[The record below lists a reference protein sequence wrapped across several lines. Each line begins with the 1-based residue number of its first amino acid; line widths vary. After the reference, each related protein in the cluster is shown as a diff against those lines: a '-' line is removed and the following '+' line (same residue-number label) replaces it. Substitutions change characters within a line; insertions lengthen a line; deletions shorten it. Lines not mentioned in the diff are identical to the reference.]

1 MTTQHHKSFTKS
13 VFGSATRLFRSNK
26 ANGLL
31 DSSQVVVIDGD
42 DSFSLFQV
50 APTSRLFVQFLV
62 LQNR

>member
-31 DSSQVVVIDGD
+31 DSSHIDARTFRDIG
-42 DSFSLFQV
+42 V
-50 APTSRLFVQFLV
+50 NPV
-62 LQNR
+62 NHI